1 MKFVSGAFMPV
12 VGSLST
18 ALVNWWSDGVKDFVA
33 RFDGPAIV
41 KGIVDSL
48 TKEVGGSGG
57 GAFQSRMD
65 VVLQAMANTFKA
77 LAGLI
82 VAVLVGLGIALGV
95 AIAKELGITYDIV
108 SKAVNDYIVTPFN
121 QLGDDIK
128 AAVASGKSTIDE
140 AIDDYIVAPFNGL
153 VDKIK
158 ASWAGIKAGFD
169 NLIEENII
177 APLKTLEGKIRN
189 ADVYKRQISRHC
201 PRGSSAPRTGSR
213 SQTSAAGS
221 RGPTPTAAP
230 ITSRGICHSRSTR

>member
-1 MKFVSGAFMPV
+1 MCIRDRYVADLFGGEGSQTKIFTALTNLVSSAVKFVSGAFMPV

-82 VAVLVGLGIALGV
+82 VAVLVGLCL
-95 AIAKELGITYDIV
+95 LY
-108 SKAVNDYIVTPFN
+108 
-121 QLGDDIK
+121 
-128 AAVASGKSTIDE
+128 
-140 AIDDYIVAPFNGL
+140 
-153 VDKIK
+153 
-158 ASWAGIKAGFD
+158 
-169 NLIEENII
+169 
-177 APLKTLEGKIRN
+177 
-189 ADVYKRQISRHC
+189 
-201 PRGSSAPRTGSR
+201 
-213 SQTSAAGS
+213 
-221 RGPTPTAAP
+221 
-230 ITSRGICHSRSTR
+230 TSRCV